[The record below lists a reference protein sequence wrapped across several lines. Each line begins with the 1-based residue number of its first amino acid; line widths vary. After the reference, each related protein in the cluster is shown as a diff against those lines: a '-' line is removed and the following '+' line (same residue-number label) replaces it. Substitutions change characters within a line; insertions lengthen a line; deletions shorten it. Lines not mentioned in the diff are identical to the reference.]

1 MQAIPLSL
9 CLSNLIDTPAENDPP
24 LEMQPK
30 KEVRHERRSKIPE
43 SFKNIYIFFNTQ
55 RKRKF
60 HFQVHFFLLPQPG
73 ISSPNVYCN
82 PFTSAFYS

>member
-43 SFKNIYIFFNTQ
+43 SFKNI
-55 RKRKF
+55 
-60 HFQVHFFLLPQPG
+60 
-73 ISSPNVYCN
+73 
-82 PFTSAFYS
+82 